1 MLHLSPKGLL
11 MEVGKWVV
19 FAFLSGVI
27 LIAFKTRSLKSW
39 EFAASGAFMVLLDGL
54 VFHGQI
60 STWLGHLGSNVKGA
74 AGHAALGHA
83 VSGMAVI
90 GAPTMSQR
98 ARRFAAAMWARR
110 PGLDDCGISLAVAVL
125 AHLWLGAP
133 WLVAAA
139 SVVLVLI
146 AFPAISVITAPQPR
160 THAPPQPGPN
170 VTAAPADEPGP
181 QVDAQAGP
189 VCPVCGDP
197 ATTWDNPTGTEPGQ
211 GAPEMWRCTAGHSFV
226 LTPAGHVRGLTR
238 KEREET

>member
-1 MLHLSPKGLL
+1 
-11 MEVGKWVV
+11 MEVGKWIV
-19 FAFLSGVI
+19 FAFLTGVI
-27 LIAFKTRSLKSW
+27 VVGFKTRSLKTW
-39 EFAASGAFMVLLDGL
+39 EFISCGAFMLLLDGL

-60 STWLGHLGSNVKGA
+60 STWLGHLGSNVRGA

-90 GAPTMSQR
+90 GAPTMSER
-98 ARRFAAAMWARR
+98 VRRFAAAMWARR
-110 PGLDDCGISLAVAVL
+110 PSLDDCGISVAVAVL

-146 AFPAISVITAPQPR
+146 AFPAISVITAQQPR
-160 THAPPQPGPN
+160 TNARTNAPTKPDPDS
-170 VTAAPADEPGP
+170 TAAPADKPGTGP

-189 VCPVCGDP
+189 VCPVCADP
-197 ATTWDNPTGTEPGQ
+197 ATTWDNPTGDDPGRD
-211 GAPEMWRCTAGHSFV
+211 APEMWRCTGGHSFV

-238 KEREET
+238 KESEET